1 MTCEAIN
8 NSFVQV
14 VSVDSSQNALLTNMH
29 RIFMEF
35 RLYLLGQEKK
45 KCRPVGWGMDDQF
58 STAAEKIRA

>member
-1 MTCEAIN
+1 
-8 NSFVQV
+8 VQV